1 MVAATNDPAVSTTA
15 HAMSIGLGPYM
26 SPSLPNT
33 GVATAAVNS
42 VAVMAHDAL
51 EGLAFNSFG
60 SSGINGMI
68 SVCIRETLIP
78 AAESTAMRIPGWA
91 DRAVPSSEG
100 TAGAPTS

>member
-1 MVAATNDPAVSTTA
+1 
-15 HAMSIGLGPYM
+15 
-26 SPSLPNT
+26 
-33 GVATAAVNS
+33 
-42 VAVMAHDAL
+42 MAHDAL

-78 AAESTAMRIPGWA
+78 AAESTATRSPGWA
-91 DRAVPSSEG
+91 DRAVSVSED